1 MLNDALLAY
10 AHYAA
15 ILLLVGLLAVE
26 LAVCTADAA
35 PARLQRLKTIDGMY
49 GMSAMLVLGTGA
61 ARVWMGAKGSAF
73 YLDNP
78 VFYAKVALFLVV
90 GMLSAYPTVQFFR
103 WAAALDGNRQFTPGA
118 DAVARVRTLIK
129 LQFLGIACLP
139 LLAVLMARG
148 VGH

>member
-10 AHYAA
+10 AHYFAVFC
-15 ILLLVGLLAVE
+15 LVGLLAVE
-26 LAVCTADAA
+26 LAWCTADAA
-35 PARLQRLKTIDGMY
+35 PARLQRLKTVDGLY
-49 GMSAMLVLGTGA
+49 GMAAMLVLGTGA

-90 GMLSAYPTVQFFR
+90 GMMSAYPTVQFFR
-103 WAAALDGNRQFTPGA
+103 WAAAIDGNRQFTPGPQ
-118 DAVARVRTLIK
+118 AVARVRTLLK
-129 LQFLGIACLP
+129 LQVTGIACLP